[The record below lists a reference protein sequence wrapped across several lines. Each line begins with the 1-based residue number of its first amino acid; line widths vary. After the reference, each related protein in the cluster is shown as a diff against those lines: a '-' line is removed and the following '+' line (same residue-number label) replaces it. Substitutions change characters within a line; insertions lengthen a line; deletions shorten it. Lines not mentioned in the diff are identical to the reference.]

1 VDPVLVNETL
11 VQTAPLPS
19 TSLTEPDGPQAHGIL
34 AIDIEMG
41 CPRRPVERT
50 KVQAAALARDS
61 QESFRGIEHVSQGDS
76 KTASPPLEQ
85 ALMSKERERERDNPT
100 GAPMRSAAYQR
111 TPRLAD
117 VGCVVNL
124 GRAR

>member
-50 KVQAAALARDS
+50 KVPAAALARDS
-61 QESFRGIEHVSQGDS
+61 QESFRGIEHVSRRRFEDRV
-76 KTASPPLEQ
+76 APPLEQ

-100 GAPMRSAAYQR
+100 GAPMRALL
-111 TPRLAD
+111 TE
-117 VGCVVNL
+117 
-124 GRAR
+124 GRPSRPM